1 MTFYGPFIYSNQF
14 IYNPG
19 RSAIVLVKMKDTH
32 LAKSQEHNTR
42 LLQVTQKPKLFFFPE
57 QKFTSHEQQL
67 LWANKNA
74 FAG

>member
-1 MTFYGPFIYSNQF
+1 
-14 IYNPG
+14 
-19 RSAIVLVKMKDTH
+19 MKDTH
-32 LAKSQEHNTR
+32 LAKSQEHNTH